1 MIPNAI
7 KNFIE
12 AWRKLPGIGPRAA
25 TRLAFAVGDMDKE
38 TRETLASSL
47 QNLNSLERCSRCF
60 FIKEKESPLCHIC
73 RTTGRDQKIIAIVEK
88 DTDVLSLERAREF
101 KGTYLVLGALEEHGV
116 LEESHK
122 KRLEHLKTRIAEELG
137 GNAEEIILAINP
149 HGLSDMIYEIIGRD
163 FKDTAKNITR
173 LGRGIPTGGEIEFA
187 DEETLKSALK
197 RRI

>member
-12 AWRKLPGIGPRAA
+12 TWRKLPGIGPRAA
-25 TRLAFAVGDMDKE
+25 TRLAFFIGDLDKE
-38 TRETLASSL
+38 KQEAFISSL
-47 QNLNSLERCSRCF
+47 QNLNSLERCGWCF
-60 FIKEKESPLCHIC
+60 FIKEKETPLCRIC
-73 RTTGRDQKIIAIVEK
+73 ASTERDKKTIAIVEK

-101 KGTYLVLGALEEHGV
+101 KGTYLVLGTLEEHGV

-122 KRLEHLKTRIAEELG
+122 KRLEHLRKRIAEELG
-137 GNAEEIILAINP
+137 GSVEEIILAINP
-149 HGLSDMIYEIIGRD
+149 HALSDMLYEIIQRD
-163 FKDTAKNITR
+163 FKNIARSITR